1 MNPFETIL
9 STIASL
15 FPDAKTAVT
24 RPKRDD
30 GVWSLEIDLDDNSIS
45 VEWERAAGFGIST
58 VRAESYGERPDEAYP
73 DAITALARLITL
85 LGLHQRTA
93 PQTPITLSALRERRS
108 CTQAALADKLKIRQ
122 PTLSAIEHR
131 EDVQIGTIRSFVS
144 ALGGKLELL
153 AAFEDVCY
161 VIDTKPARRRTR
173 ALAVPAIKRW
183 FVSRSE
189 VLADDEARSDEV
201 GVPAT
206 LSFAIPL

>member
-30 GVWSLEIDLDDNSIS
+30 GVWSLEIDRDDNSIS
-45 VEWERAAGFGIST
+45 IEWERAAGFGIST

-73 DAITALARLITL
+73 DAATALARVITL
-85 LGLHQRTA
+85 LGLNQRTA
-93 PQTPITLSALRERRS
+93 PQTPIRLSQLRERRS
-108 CTQAALADKLKIRQ
+108 CTQAALADRLKIRQ

-153 AAFEDVCY
+153 AAFDDVCY
-161 VIDTKPARRRTR
+161 VIDTKPARRRSK
-173 ALAVPAIKRW
+173 ALAVPPIKRW
-183 FVSRSE
+183 FAPLPAA
-189 VLADDEARSDEV
+189 LADDEAQDGEES
-201 GVPAT
+201 VPET
-206 LSFAIPL
+206 LSYAIPL